1 MIVETHVTMADL
13 LAFNAYHMRTS
24 PVIQRQLLVG
34 RCMLTGLALLL
45 GIGIIFA
52 GSGTVDVSDLIFI
65 LLICVI
71 SFAIYPYLI
80 RRSSMKTIEKLALEG
95 KNKGMLGDQKLE
107 LASEALV
114 VTTQSSTSTMNWSA
128 VERIATTD
136 DHAFL
141 YVSAI
146 SALMVPRNAFDS
158 QSEFQAFV
166 AQAEAYRSAH
176 TS

>member
-107 LASEALV
+107 LDARS
-114 VTTQSSTSTMNWSA
+114 
-128 VERIATTD
+128 
-136 DHAFL
+136 
-141 YVSAI
+141 
-146 SALMVPRNAFDS
+146 
-158 QSEFQAFV
+158 
-166 AQAEAYRSAH
+166 AYRNNQIQFKHNELVSGRAYRNH
-176 TS
+176 R